1 MLGDHLINFYLFYI
15 KNPKSDAGDNLLLYE
30 LFPISRESFPEE
42 DTGWILGYR
51 CCEIVH
57 ISWDLELPVSNFS
70 VLNRFQNKSRDTL
83 GHWVFGA
90 RVG

>member
-1 MLGDHLINFYLFYI
+1 MQGIICYFMNFFLYLG
-15 KNPKSDAGDNLLLYE
+15 
-30 LFPISRESFPEE
+30 RVFPEE